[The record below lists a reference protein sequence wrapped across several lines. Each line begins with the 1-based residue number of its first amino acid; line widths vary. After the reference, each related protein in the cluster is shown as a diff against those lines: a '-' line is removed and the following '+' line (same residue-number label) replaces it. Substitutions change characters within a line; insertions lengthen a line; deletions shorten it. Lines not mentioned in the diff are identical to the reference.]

1 MREDFLQYIWANALF
16 RSKDF
21 ITISGKKVEVL
32 HPGQLNRDAGPD
44 FFYARIRIEG
54 IELAGNIEVHFRNSD
69 WNHHGHQ
76 VDAAYNNVILSV
88 VREADVRIYNSAGKE
103 VETIILE
110 YADRLYEEY
119 LYLLGTKKSPGCHKS
134 LNKVDPAFFKI
145 LLERL
150 AVERLER
157 KCRDIGLMLELTQN
171 DWEECFFRIVCKYW
185 TGNVNAEPFY
195 QLALHLPYRILLRY
209 ADKQK
214 LLEALLFG
222 CSGLLETAKEDEYVK
237 ELRQEFAYL
246 SRKHELSS
254 MEPEQWKF
262 MRIRPDA
269 FPTVRLALL
278 AAFLQGYGNLL
289 SRVLE
294 ARTLKD
300 LQNILEVEAS
310 AYWKQHYRFGITT
323 ASKPRKLGLHMK
335 QTLIINTIIPFVFL
349 YGKEQGKD
357 TYREKAFAWLEE
369 CPPEDNYIVRRW
381 KDAGFRLESAL
392 QTQALLEL
400 TREYCDR
407 HRCLQCGIF
416 KKVLMD

>member
-1 MREDFLQYIWANALF
+1 MREEFLQYIWANALF

-21 ITISGKKVEVL
+21 ITTSGKKVEIL
-32 HPGQLNRDAGPD
+32 QPGQLNRDAGPD
-44 FFYARIRIEG
+44 FFNARLRMDD

-69 WNHHGHQ
+69 WYHHGHQ
-76 VDAAYNNVILSV
+76 VDPSYNNVILSV

-103 VETIILE
+103 VETVILE

-119 LYLLGTKKSPGCHKS
+119 LYLLGSKKSPGCHKR
-134 LNKVDPAFFKI
+134 LAKIDPVFFKM

-157 KCRDIGLMLELTQN
+157 KCRDIRLTLELTKN
-171 DWEECFFRIVCKYW
+171 DWEECFFRILCKYW

-209 ADKQK
+209 ADKQTA
-214 LLEALLFG
+214 LEALLFG
-222 CSGLLETAKEDEYVK
+222 CSGLLETAREDEYVK
-237 ELRQEFAYL
+237 VLRQEFSYL
-246 SRKHELSS
+246 RRKHNLTT
-254 MEPEQWKF
+254 MEPGQWKF

-294 ARTLKD
+294 ANTLKD
-300 LQNILEVEAS
+300 LQNILKVEAS
-310 AYWKQHYRFGITT
+310 AYWKQHYRFGIVTDT
-323 ASKPRKLGLHMK
+323 KSRQLGMHTK
-335 QTLIINTIIPFVFL
+335 QTLIINTIIPLVFL

-357 TYREKAFAWLEE
+357 AYREKAFSWLEE
-369 CPPEDNYIVRRW
+369 CPPEDNYIVRVW
-381 KDAGFRLESAL
+381 AEAGFQMESAL
-392 QTQALLEL
+392 QTQALIEL
-400 TREYCDR
+400 TKEYCDR
-407 HRCLQCGIF
+407 HRCLQCSIF
-416 KKVLMD
+416 KKVLVD